1 MSETGFM
8 LFRHIMGK
16 TETVLYAACMAFLFY
31 PFMAGQ
37 KEQRK
42 NVLKKAATVFGAYV
56 LVYLICDAAA
66 LPGWL
71 RMIIVI
77 VLLTSSHRITG
88 MEKNI
93 AFLLGV
99 LFFGIRDMCRL
110 ITESLR
116 YIFDTKLLRGVY
128 NESTMYRNTA
138 VGYSLSIVLQFLL
151 LFIMLLF
158 ISRRLQKEPL
168 ELHAKELCYLCL
180 MPIAG
185 ILFGNIIFRQLFIV
199 KENVFFLLYEEF
211 PVFIGLVPLTSFLFY
226 VGIVATVMSY
236 QEMVRLQ
243 EEKKKYFVEE
253 QQLLAIRERMEEVEQ
268 FYDGI
273 RRMKHEMKNHL
284 TNIKGL
290 AGSGSYEEMEQY
302 IAKMDESLNVFEL
315 TIRTGNAVT
324 DVIVNDKQKAADKQG
339 IKFSSEF
346 LYPASD
352 GYDAYDIAIII
363 NNLLQNALE
372 ACERMK
378 GGKRYISLSGRQKK
392 RFFLICVKNS
402 FEGEVAF
409 DKNSNLPVSTKG
421 ADLLGKRVSMHGI
434 GLSNVKRETAKYLG
448 NVDIRIKKKE
458 FVVTVLLQE
467 RSRNGQHNQCK
478 LHDKDVQQL
487 FEELRSKGQRT
498 DKNRIL

>member
-1 MSETGFM
+1 MSETGFI
-8 LFRHIMGK
+8 LFQHIVGGI
-16 TETVLYAACMAFLFY
+16 ERVLYAACMTFLFY
-31 PFMAGQ
+31 PFMAGR
-37 KEQRK
+37 KEQR
-42 NVLKKAATVFGAYV
+42 NNILKKAAVVFLSYV
-56 LVYLICDAAA
+56 LAYLACEAASV
-66 LPGWL
+66 PGWL
-71 RMIIVI
+71 CMIILI
-77 VLLTSSHRITG
+77 VLLVSAHRILG
-88 MEKNI
+88 MEKNHV
-93 AFLLGV
+93 FLLNV
-99 LFFGIRDMCRL
+99 LFFGIKNICRL
-110 ITESLR
+110 IAESLY
-116 YIFDTKLLRGVY
+116 YILNMKFLQGLY
-128 NESTMYRNTA
+128 NENVIYRNA
-138 VGYSLSIVLQFLL
+138 AAGYSAVMVLRFGL
-151 LFIMLLF
+151 LFLMLLF
-158 ISRRLQKEPL
+158 IIRSLQKEAL

-180 MPIAG
+180 IPIAG
-185 ILFGNIIFRQLFIV
+185 ILFGNIIFRLFFAETV
-199 KENVFFLLYEEF
+199 KENVFFLLYEQY
-211 PVFIGLVPLTSFLFY
+211 PVFIGLVPLISVLFY

-236 QEMVRLQ
+236 QEMIRLQ

-253 QQLLAIRERMEEVEQ
+253 QQLRAIRERRGEVEQ

-302 IAKMDESLNVFEL
+302 IAKMDESLDVFEL

-372 ACERMK
+372 ACERMA

-409 DKNSNLPVSTKG
+409 DKNNHLPVSTK
-421 ADLLGKRVSMHGI
+421 ADLLGKPASMHGI
-434 GLSNVKRETAKYLG
+434 GLSSVKRETAKYLG
-448 NVDIRIKKKE
+448 NVDIRIKKNE
-458 FVVTVLLQE
+458 FIVTVLLQE

-478 LHDKDVQQL
+478 LHDKDVQ
-487 FEELRSKGQRT
+487 
-498 DKNRIL
+498 

>member
-8 LFRHIMGK
+8 LFQHIVGGM
-16 TETVLYAACMAFLFY
+16 ETVLYAACMTFLFY
-31 PFMAGQ
+31 PFMAGR
-37 KEQRK
+37 KEQWK
-42 NVLKKAATVFGAYV
+42 NVLKKAAVVFLSYV
-56 LVYLICDAAA
+56 LAYLVCEAASI
-66 LPGWL
+66 PGWL
-71 RMIIVI
+71 CMIILI
-77 VLLTSSHRITG
+77 VLLVAANKILG
-88 MEKNI
+88 MEKNDV
-93 AFLLGV
+93 FLIGV
-99 LFFGIRDMCRL
+99 LFWGIKDICRL
-110 ITESLR
+110 ITESLY
-116 YIFDTKLLRGVY
+116 YILSMKFLQGLY
-128 NESTMYRNTA
+128 NESIIYRNVA
-138 VGYSLSIVLQFLL
+138 VGYSAVMILRFGL

-158 ISRRLQKEPL
+158 ISRRLQKEAL

-180 MPIAG
+180 IPIVG
-185 ILFGNIIFRQLFIV
+185 ILFGNIIFRLLFTV
-199 KENVFFLLYEEF
+199 KESVFFQLYEQY
-211 PVFIGLVPLTSFLFY
+211 PVFIWLVPLTSVLFY
-226 VGIVATVMSY
+226 AGIVITIMSY

-243 EEKKKYFVEE
+243 EEKKKFFVEE
-253 QQLLAIRERMEEVEQ
+253 QQLRAIRERMGEVEQ

-302 IAKMDESLNVFEL
+302 IGKMDESLDAFEL

-339 IKFSSEF
+339 IRFSSEF

-372 ACERMK
+372 ACERME
-378 GGKRYISLSGRQKK
+378 GGKRFISLSGRQKK

-402 FEGEVAF
+402 FEGEVEF

-421 ADLLGKRVSMHGI
+421 ADPLGKAASMHGI

-448 NVDIRIKKKE
+448 NVDIKVKKNE
-458 FVVTVLLQE
+458 FIVTVLLQE
-467 RSRNGQHNQCK
+467 RSGNEQHNQCK
-478 LHDKDVQQL
+478 LHDKDVQ
-487 FEELRSKGQRT
+487 
-498 DKNRIL
+498 

>member
-8 LFRHIMGK
+8 LFQHIVGGI
-16 TETVLYAACMAFLFY
+16 ETVLYAACMTFLFY
-31 PFMAGQ
+31 PFMTGQ
-37 KEQRK
+37 KGQRK
-42 NVLKKAATVFGAYV
+42 NVLKKAAVVFLSYV
-56 LVYLICDAAA
+56 LAYLACGAVSV
-66 LPGWL
+66 PGWL
-71 RMIIVI
+71 CMIILI
-77 VLLTSSHRITG
+77 VLLVPVHRILG
-88 MEKNI
+88 MGKNHV
-93 AFLLGV
+93 FLLGA
-99 LFFGIRDMCRL
+99 LFFGIKDMCRL
-110 ITESLR
+110 ITESLY
-116 YIFDTKLLRGVY
+116 YILNMKFLQGLY
-128 NESTMYRNTA
+128 NERLIYRNVA
-138 VGYSLSIVLQFLL
+138 VGYSVVMVLRFGL
-151 LFIMLLF
+151 LFTMLLY
-158 ISRRLQKEPL
+158 ISHRLQKEAL

-180 MPIAG
+180 IPIAG
-185 ILFGNIIFRQLFIV
+185 ILFGNIISRLLFAETV
-199 KENVFFLLYEEF
+199 KENVFFLLYEQY
-211 PVFIGLVPLTSFLFY
+211 PVFIGIVPLTSVLFY
-226 VGIVATVMSY
+226 AGIVITIMSY

-253 QQLLAIRERMEEVEQ
+253 QQLRAIRERMGEVEQ

-302 IAKMDESLNVFEL
+302 IAKMDESLDAFEL

-324 DVIVNDKQKAADKQG
+324 DVIVNDKQKAAEKQG

-346 LYPASD
+346 LYPVSD

-372 ACERMK
+372 ACERME

-409 DKNSNLPVSTKG
+409 DKNNNLPISTKG
-421 ADLLGKRVSMHGI
+421 ADLLGKPASMHGI

-448 NVDIRIKKKE
+448 NVDIRIKKNE
-458 FVVTVLLQE
+458 FIVTVLLQE
-467 RSRNGQHNQCK
+467 RSRNGKHN
-478 LHDKDVQQL
+478 
-487 FEELRSKGQRT
+487 
-498 DKNRIL
+498 